1 MFYEILR
8 QVFEPDEKII
18 EYIKQECIDE
28 RRGDYFVNNVVCG
41 RHIYITILRNAGILD
56 RWFSDEKKKNTVFVL
71 LKSISQELNSE
82 DIAFIKKYSFL
93 NEEDDK
99 QFRGCFGHDIINES
113 DELFELRMLFYN
125 KYPEWSQELYIDVRA
140 MMKHCESRMI
150 RLISFWLKN
159 KIKSKGK
166 SVYRYEEEII
176 AETDPYLL
184 QEGKYILDELIQYI
198 PLQSEDKLYYSDWSA
213 KFLHHRGLER
223 ATVELLKKSN
233 VAIIE
238 TDAEYF
244 WKYYSPY
251 MGKNYAIFNELIL
264 YGLRFL
270 PESYSDKVV
279 DYLTGDFD
287 KKVFDYTSGLED
299 QLELVKR
306 ALKVHTAYC
315 TKTCLNA
322 FLEAVEKYVSPKSL
336 AIDEPETSMHISNC
350 FNQFMMLES
359 LAKIYGKQVILTTHW
374 YGFLPIT
381 QFGNMHHISRRE
393 DNKVKIDT
401 FDFYNYLED
410 RRNYPDVIELK
421 SMFDLATSILTYMRN
436 NPETNWIVCEG
447 SDDKTYLDCM
457 FEDEDNLKI
466 LPVGGCGNVVKLF
479 QLLYSPM
486 TEKEEAQSISSKI
499 LFLID
504 TDVQFK
510 QVNKPLELSG
520 GKKNNIFIRR
530 LQLDNGEIRLIDP
543 TILNNTYAQ
552 TEIEDCLIPKI
563 YYDSLVDVIN
573 VVGTEKEK
581 EIMTKYA
588 FVTDAKQSRLKGDNS
603 CIVVTDIS
611 YVQKKQI
618 IVDFAENS
626 DNKYLI
632 ARKYA
637 EKYKQSLDREPHKL
651 QIAISRC
658 FDI

>member
-1 MFYEILR
+1 MIAAVMLRHYKNYEN
-8 QVFEPDEKII
+8 
-18 EYIKQECIDE
+18 
-28 RRGDYFVNNVVCG
+28 VNFLPISDNVDCKYTVYVG
-41 RHIYITILRNAGILD
+41 NNGVGKSGILESLD
-56 RWFSDEKKKNTVFVL
+56 VVLNNREWNITSGAKKSEAYICPVFLIKKDSVSNHLDEY
-71 LKSISQELNSE
+71 
-82 DIAFIKKYSFL
+82 AFISNYYWNIDDSTNLSARNTAAVMAFLDYKNRIKEKYETDYYLILIGIQINDRHSYFSSTFDTDFMNKFMNSF
-93 NEEDDK
+93 N
-99 QFRGCFGHDIINES
+99 
-113 DELFELRMLFYN
+113 M
-125 KYPEWSQELYIDVRA
+125 
-140 MMKHCESRMI
+140 
-150 RLISFWLKN
+150 
-159 KIKSKGK
+159 
-166 SVYRYEEEII
+166 EEE
-176 AETDPYLL
+176 AARN
-184 QEGKYILDELIQYI
+184 ILDEIRDEIFSRYNYLYI
-198 PLQSEDKLYYSDWSA
+198 PVEQSLN
-213 KFLHHRGLER
+213 
-223 ATVELLKKSN
+223 ELLKLENSEMQMLLNKNLLNEIEQILTKKQDGVGNKSIVKQIN
-233 VAIIE
+233 EYLDKFIEQVNKAISSV
-238 TDAEYF
+238 D
-244 WKYYSPY
+244 
-251 MGKNYAIFNELIL
+251 
-264 YGLRFL
+264 
-270 PESYSDKVV
+270 ESYSFSTEGNYKKS
-279 DYLTGDFD
+279 LTAKDIREKILETYFPLRVLKRNGR
-287 KKVFDYTSGLED
+287 KISQLSSGEQRKALID
-299 QLELVKR
+299 VAYSVLVANGNNDTER
-306 ALKVHTAYC
+306 EVI
-315 TKTCLNA
+315 
-322 FLEAVEKYVSPKSL
+322 L

-359 LAKIYGKQVILTTHW
+359 LAQKYGKQVILTTHW

-381 QFGNMHHISRRE
+381 QFGNMHHISRKE

-436 NPETNWIVCEG
+436 KPETNWIVCEG

-457 FEDEDNLKI
+457 FENEDNLKI

-486 TEKEEAQSISSKI
+486 TEKEEIQSISSKI

-504 TDVQFK
+504 TDMQFK

-530 LQLDNGEIRLIDP
+530 LQLDDGEIRLIDP
-543 TILNNTYAQ
+543 TILNNTYDQ

-573 VVGTEKEK
+573 AIGTENER
-581 EIMTKYA
+581 EIMSKYA

-611 YVQKKQI
+611 YVKKKQI

-637 EKYKQSLDREPHKL
+637 EKYKQSSDREVHNL